1 MLVSV
6 AFTLAMSARATC
18 EFGWSRPHG
27 ANRRY
32 HSVAEPGHDFLAQF
46 RVRTLQTNNLVNPGQ
61 RASASKLYG
70 GLHFTLALLLLSA

>member
-70 GLHFTLALLLLSA
+70 GLHFTLAL